1 MKLSDYVF
9 QMIADRGVQHVFFVP
24 GGGAMHL
31 NDSLGRR
38 PEIEFVSNIHEQA
51 SSIAA
56 EAHARV
62 TYNLGVCL
70 VTTGPGGTNAV
81 TGCAGAYLDS
91 TPCLFLSGQVKR
103 PDIKAGTGLRQLGVQ
118 EIDIVEIVRSITK
131 YAVTVTEPS
140 EIRYHMERA
149 IHEAKSGRPGPVWID
164 IPLDVQAAEIDPDAL
179 DGYTPDQTPVSPL
192 AAYLLR
198 EQAAETIRLLR
209 ESERPILFAGNGI
222 RVAGAVAQFEELI
235 SILGI
240 PVQTTWLGLDLI
252 TEDNPLYAGRPG
264 GIAPRYANFALQ
276 NCDFLLSIGARLDM
290 AVTGYA
296 HQRFARAAK
305 KVVVDIDEAE
315 LRKLGEMNVD
325 VPVVADAS
333 VFIDAL
339 LDAARG
345 DIKPPMGAKRFLPW
359 LERIYEWKQRYP
371 LAAPAGSGDADRLS
385 AYDFSAALS
394 DAIPEGALI
403 VPGSSGF
410 AVENFLL
417 MLQIKRGQR
426 CFHNRGTGSMGFAIP
441 AALGA
446 CLAAGRKQ
454 TISVDGDGGFQFNIQ
469 ELATVAS
476 MNLPLKFFIFNNDG
490 YASIR
495 SSQNGYFK
503 GNLVGCDPSS
513 GLTLPPLDK
522 VAEAWGIHSQV
533 IEKGDDITAKIQAA
547 LDYPGPFISDVRV
560 IPDEPRE
567 PRLSSMRREDGSMV
581 SKPLEDLFPFLSREE
596 FAENMLIPMVDE

>member
-9 QMIADRGVQHVFFVP
+9 QMIAAQGVQHVFFVP

-31 NDSLGRR
+31 NDSLGRQ
-38 PEIEFVSNIHEQA
+38 PGIEFVSNIHEQA

-131 YAVTVTEPS
+131 YAVTVTEPP
-140 EIRYHMERA
+140 EIRMHMERA

-198 EQAAETIRLLR
+198 EQAAETVRLLR

-222 RVAGAVAQFEELI
+222 RVAGAVAKFEELI
-235 SILGI
+235 DVLGV
-240 PVQTTWLGLDLI
+240 PVQTTWLGLDLL

-264 GIAPRYANFALQ
+264 GIAPRHANFALQ

-296 HQRFARAAK
+296 HHRFARAAK
-305 KVVVDIDEAE
+305 KIVVDIDEAE
-315 LRKLGEMNVD
+315 IRKLGEMSID
-325 VPVVADAS
+325 VPVVADAAA
-333 VFIDAL
+333 FIDAL
-339 LDAARG
+339 LEAARG
-345 DIKPPMGAKRFLPW
+345 DIRPPTGAKRFTPW

-371 LAAPAGSGDADRLS
+371 LAAPTISRDAECLS

-394 DAIPEGALI
+394 DAIP
-403 VPGSSGF
+403 
-410 AVENFLL
+410 
-417 MLQIKRGQR
+417 
-426 CFHNRGTGSMGFAIP
+426 
-441 AALGA
+441 
-446 CLAAGRKQ
+446 
-454 TISVDGDGGFQFNIQ
+454 
-469 ELATVAS
+469 
-476 MNLPLKFFIFNNDG
+476 
-490 YASIR
+490 
-495 SSQNGYFK
+495 
-503 GNLVGCDPSS
+503 
-513 GLTLPPLDK
+513 
-522 VAEAWGIHSQV
+522 
-533 IEKGDDITAKIQAA
+533 
-547 LDYPGPFISDVRV
+547 
-560 IPDEPRE
+560 
-567 PRLSSMRREDGSMV
+567 
-581 SKPLEDLFPFLSREE
+581 
-596 FAENMLIPMVDE
+596 